1 MQKPTGRFSNM
12 TKISTSIKPISNPYE
27 RTCRMGSWKR
37 KPDNSIVWEEI
48 KKVEKFNLD
57 LKTWLAEPEII
68 TEYTPESMGLSR
80 SAVIDIIFIKSYP
93 SRENFDETENV
104 IFHTQYQ
111 YQIQSDQTENIMLK
125 KSEGKLFCVS
135 IDPEFGMC
143 AAVGFESNGN
153 YTIKKGKPVRID
165 QAKGKEI
172 AKTTKYIF
180 AKQLGE
186 DFCLCV

>member
-1 MQKPTGRFSNM
+1 MPMNKINQKATADPYTKTSRF
-12 TKISTSIKPISNPYE
+12 
-27 RTCRMGSWKR
+27 GSWKR

-48 KKVEKFNLD
+48 KTVEKFNLH
-57 LKTWLAEPEII
+57 LKAWLPEPQTII
-68 TEYTPESMGLSR
+68 EFTPESMGLSR
-80 SAVIDIIFIKSYP
+80 NAVIDIIFIKSYP
-93 SRENFDETENV
+93 SREDFDETENV

-111 YQIQSDQTENIMLK
+111 YQIRNDQTENIMLK
-125 KSEGKLFCVS
+125 KSEGKLFCIS

-143 AAVGFESNGN
+143 AAVGFESNEN
-153 YTIKKGKPVRID
+153 YSIKKTKPVRID
-165 QAKGKEI
+165 PAKGKEI